1 MSDQSVIV
9 NDQLHRFEQAAD
21 GEVAFL
27 DYKLEG
33 DRLTL
38 VHTEVPDALEGRGLG
53 SLLVKA
59 ALSYAQENDFTV
71 IPVCE
76 FVKSYLKRHP
86 QAADNVRLA
95 EVEHG

>member
-1 MSDQSVIV
+1 MADPSVTV
-9 NDQLHRFEQAAD
+9 NDQLLRFEHAAD

-38 VHTEVPDALEGRGLG
+38 VHTEVPEALEGRGLG
-53 SLLVKA
+53 GVLVKA
-59 ALSYAQENDFTV
+59 ALSYAQENDLTV
-71 IPVCE
+71 IPVCS
-76 FVKSYLKRHP
+76 FVRSYLKRHP
-86 QAADNVRLA
+86 EAANGVRLA